1 MTLDER
7 DESLRN
13 RILAALERP
22 AAWPAEAAALY
33 AEDVRWQCPARQLAL
48 RGRDAVLARVRADA
62 ALLADTRPVTL
73 RQAIAGER
81 VIHESAATLVI
92 PEGGVDGVSL
102 APGALVE
109 LGCTRLILL
118 RDGRI
123 EEERVLETWTPL
135 PAPGGAGDAT

>member
-22 AAWPAEAAALY
+22 GAWPAEAATLY
-33 AEDVRWQCPARQLAL
+33 AEDVRWHCPARELL
-48 RGRDAVLARVRADA
+48 LHGREAVLARVRADA
-62 ALLADTRPVTL
+62 ALLADARPVTL

-92 PEGGVDGVSL
+92 PDGGVDGIAL

-118 RDGRI
+118 RHGRI

-135 PAPGGAGDAT
+135 PGPGGAGDAT